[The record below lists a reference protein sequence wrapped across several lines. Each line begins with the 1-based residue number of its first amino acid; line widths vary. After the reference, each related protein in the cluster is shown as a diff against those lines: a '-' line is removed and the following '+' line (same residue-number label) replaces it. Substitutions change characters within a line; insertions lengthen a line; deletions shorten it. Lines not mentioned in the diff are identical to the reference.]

1 MGSQSFNGS
10 LHQFVPKIYPISS
23 SPSLPS
29 PIYLAIISL
38 TFLFIASSFFPLH
51 LPSLYFPS
59 FRPHVFLIA
68 VSLFSWPPSL
78 RRLTYFSRCVSLVKS
93 PEQQL
98 RACCI
103 ARHHRVRF
111 CFGLLQFTNEFFA
124 FLVLSVFF
132 FQPLPVLSLSSSLLI
147 SPLKCFY
154 LTKHVVNL
162 PHFAQR
168 SLIGGL

>member
-1 MGSQSFNGS
+1 MLLRSF
-10 LHQFVPKIYPISS
+10 LFICPHFIFHPF
-23 SPSLPS
+23 
-29 PIYLAIISL
+29 SL
-38 TFLFIASSFFPLH
+38 TFSSSQFP
-51 LPSLYFPS
+51 
-59 FRPHVFLIA
+59 
-68 VSLFSWPPSL
+68 FSSRPPSP

-103 ARHHRVRF
+103 ARHHPVRF

-154 LTKHVVNL
+154 LTKHGVNL
-162 PHFAQR
+162 PQFAQR
-168 SLIGGL
+168 SLIAGL